1 MRVLTID
8 ERRDLYKLLNQRK
21 DQELAAIQA
30 VDPNWERRI
39 EERKNKVALG
49 QLRVEKEVTELKDV
63 EEQIRVLRRKRQE
76 IEVRISKKMPLH
88 NRDRSRD
95 RDDEGCPSPRSLCD
109 AVGEIC
115 NRIDGTEKAK
125 DPTGKKVLALEA
137 KYLLLQ
143 GKLAQCSTRE
153 DVAQAKILA

>member
-30 VDPNWERRI
+30 ADPNWERRI

-49 QLRVEKEVTELKDV
+49 QLRVEKEVTELKEV

-88 NRDRSRD
+88 QRN

-109 AVGEIC
+109 SVGEIC
-115 NRIDGTEKAK
+115 NRIDKVEKSK

-137 KYLLLQ
+137 KYLILQ